1 MDFILQSD
9 IANVLLILGIA
20 VLILE
25 SVVLGFSTVV
35 LLFLGLSLL
44 LTGLGMKIGLLDA
57 TYVAALWSNTL
68 VTSVLAFTLWK
79 PLRRMQSKVEE
90 QNIDSDFAKETF
102 VITADVDIRGETT
115 HLYSGIKWKLKSHQ
129 PIKSGAMVKVVKTDV
144 GVMWVEALPDNTN

>member
-79 PLRRMQSKVEE
+79 PLRRMQSKVEV

-102 VITADVDIRGETT
+102 
-115 HLYSGIKWKLKSHQ
+115 
-129 PIKSGAMVKVVKTDV
+129 
-144 GVMWVEALPDNTN
+144 TNWCN